1 MRCDSCP
8 RRFSLDANRKP
19 CSCLIPARCCFKN
32 AILNG
37 WLCNMCWDLVL
48 TVRIAVPW
56 ASQLSA
62 ALDLC
67 WLPGTKGNFPQLYS
81 EIFQIQR
88 EISGRAKACKT
99 KPGPG
104 KGRKQV
110 TGGCFIAATLCFR
123 GTVISQLTDDNS
135 FALRNKQPRFVY
147 DYWSHPNIH
156 AAKWDPSPQNKS
168 FQSQILNDG
177 QLQPQDKHF
186 SPFFFFDRLFLT
198 KVLSTWIKSQQ
209 SGCFQFASVESFYF
223 QKPTGL
229 LFKGSMCERMKLSL
243 PKHGDG
249 RKQIWFATN
258 TGCTCQHQKSD
269 LHTSQAT
276 VAKAA

>member
-19 CSCLIPARCCFKN
+19 CSCSIPAHGCFKN

-37 WLCNMCWDLVL
+37 RLCNMWWDLVL
-48 TVRIAVPW
+48 TVWIAVPW

-67 WLPGTKGNFPQLYS
+67 WLPGTKGNFPHLYS
-81 EIFQIQR
+81 QIFQIQR
-88 EISGRAKACKT
+88 KHAREIWGRAKACKI

-104 KGRKQV
+104 KWRKQV

-147 DYWSHPNIH
+147 D
-156 AAKWDPSPQNKS
+156 
-168 FQSQILNDG
+168 
-177 QLQPQDKHF
+177 
-186 SPFFFFDRLFLT
+186 
-198 KVLSTWIKSQQ
+198 
-209 SGCFQFASVESFYF
+209 
-223 QKPTGL
+223 
-229 LFKGSMCERMKLSL
+229 
-243 PKHGDG
+243 
-249 RKQIWFATN
+249 
-258 TGCTCQHQKSD
+258 
-269 LHTSQAT
+269 
-276 VAKAA
+276 